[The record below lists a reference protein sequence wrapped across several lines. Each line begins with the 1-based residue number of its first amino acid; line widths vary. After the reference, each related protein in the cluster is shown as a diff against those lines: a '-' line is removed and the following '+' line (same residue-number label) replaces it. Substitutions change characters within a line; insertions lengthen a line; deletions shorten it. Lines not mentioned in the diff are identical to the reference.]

1 MPNQFLWLPLVD
13 SPAGS
18 SCTLT
23 TFGFTRKLNVEN
35 QDMEITSIHT
45 GVLDSLIKNLKD
57 LTKEAEI
64 ICRNEDY
71 TLQVWLDNQDV
82 CEILNVSKRT
92 LQSYRD
98 TGRLAYSRIDRK
110 IFYKPEDVDVFIN
123 NFLSTKK

>member
-1 MPNQFLWLPLVD
+1 
-13 SPAGS
+13 
-18 SCTLT
+18 
-23 TFGFTRKLNVEN
+23 
-35 QDMEITSIHT
+35 MEITSIHT